1 MAETAG
7 YGLLVAAGSSLTG
20 TEIFAA
26 DKEPSD
32 GDTAEFLSANVEA
45 LELAREALRRD
56 CTVPLKYESGFFEK
70 QCEGYSPLRDLARSF
85 ALELNATVRLGDLAR
100 AIDIGLNIFDL
111 ANAVRRGGLVVDS
124 LVAVAIEGIAID
136 RIRGFRRRLK
146 ADEATRLANE
156 LLRIDAE
163 REPFEGIVARDCRWE
178 EAVETPEDDTDF
190 LNTEWPGA
198 DEDGI
203 DQETGQAVR
212 EMLQSFAE
220 LPDDHR
226 RAFEKQIDDQNIAM
240 MRLLA
245 LESGLIAC
253 HARNGVY
260 PSDLTRLV
268 PNCIAAIPTDPFT
281 GAEFKYRKKDTSFVV
296 YSPGPTGQDSG
307 GNFGGWFNIL
317 AGAADLGVDMC
328 DYENGCCIVNPR
340 PTLISRF
347 AAFLGRLFRR

>member
-1 MAETAG
+1 MAAYE
-7 YGLLVAAGSSLTG
+7 LLVAAGSSLMG

-26 DKEPSD
+26 DTEPSD
-32 GDTAEFLSANVEA
+32 GNTVEFLSANMEA
-45 LELAREALRRD
+45 LDRAREALRRN
-56 CTVPLKYESGFFEK
+56 CVVPLEYDAGFFEK
-70 QCEGYSPLRDLARSF
+70 HSQDYSPLRDLARSF
-85 ALELNATVRLGDLAR
+85 ALELNATARLGDFGR
-100 AIDIGLNIFDL
+100 ATDIGLNIFDL

-124 LVAVAIEGIAID
+124 LVAVAIEGIAMD
-136 RIRGFRRRLK
+136 RLRGYRLRLNPN
-146 ADEATRLANE
+146 EATHLANE

-163 REPFEGIVARDCRWE
+163 REPFEEIVARDHKWE
-178 EAVETPEDDTDF
+178 EAVESLEDDTDF
-190 LNTEWPGA
+190 LNTEWPVT

-226 RAFEKQIDDQNIAM
+226 RAFEKQIDDRNIAM

-253 HARNGVY
+253 HARDGVY
-260 PSDLTRLV
+260 PSNLSRLV
-268 PNCIAAIPTDPFT
+268 PDCIAALPTDPFT
-281 GAEFKYRKKDTSFVV
+281 GAEFKYRKKDTGFMV

-307 GNFGGWFNIL
+307 GNFGGWFSIL
-317 AGAADLGVDMC
+317 AGEADLGVDMC
-328 DYENGCCIVNPR
+328 DYENACCIVNPC

-347 AAFLGRLFRR
+347 VAFVGGVFRR